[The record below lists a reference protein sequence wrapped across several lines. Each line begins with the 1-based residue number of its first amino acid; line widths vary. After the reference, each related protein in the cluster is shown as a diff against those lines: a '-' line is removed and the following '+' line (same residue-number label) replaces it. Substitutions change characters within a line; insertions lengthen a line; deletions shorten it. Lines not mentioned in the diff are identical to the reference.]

1 MFLQLHEPVGI
12 LQALLLTRSLS
23 RRGSVSEGRR
33 TEQAGEGRGSAERA
47 GEKPGPPHLRIA
59 WFSRQ
64 GRPVAEA
71 E

>member
-47 GEKPGPPHLRIA
+47 GEKPGPPHL
-59 WFSRQ
+59 
-64 GRPVAEA
+64 
-71 E
+71 